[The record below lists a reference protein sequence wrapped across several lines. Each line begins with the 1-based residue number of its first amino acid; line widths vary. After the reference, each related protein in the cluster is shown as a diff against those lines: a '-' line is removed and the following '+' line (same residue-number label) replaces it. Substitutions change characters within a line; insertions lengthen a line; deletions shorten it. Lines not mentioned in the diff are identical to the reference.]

1 MQTKESKG
9 TLIDVR
15 KIVEDKKFNLKK
27 QVLDLKRRGI
37 IPKLA
42 VILANDLDSSR
53 IYVRKKRE
61 MCSELG
67 IEEVEYMLDSDTT
80 TDKVLEIIER
90 LNNDDSIHGILVQL
104 PVFKHLDERKILE
117 SISPKKDID
126 GFHPLNIGKL
136 IMGSP
141 NIVACTPRG
150 IMSIIDSTGVDL
162 TSKTAVVVGRSII
175 VGKPISALLL
185 NRDATV
191 ITCHSKTKNLKKY
204 TKMADVL
211 VVAAGVPHLITKDM
225 VKNGALVVDVGI
237 NRIAGKVV
245 GDVDTENVLDV
256 AKFVTPVP
264 GGVGITTV
272 ISLLEN
278 LVDMTRKVTKDTSLR
293 GII

>member
-1 MQTKESKG
+1 MSEQKG
-9 TLIDVR
+9 ILINV
-15 KIVEDKKFNLKK
+15 KSIVENKKIFLKK
-27 QVLDLKRRGI
+27 KVNELKRNGI
-37 IPKLA
+37 VPKLA
-42 VILANDLDSSR
+42 VILANDLDASK

-67 IEEVEYMLDSDTT
+67 VEEIEYMLDKDTT
-80 TDKVLEIIER
+80 TEKVLDIINR
-90 LNNDDSIHGILVQL
+90 LNEDDSVHGILVQL

-136 IMGSP
+136 LMGKP
-141 NIVACTPRG
+141 EIVACTPRG
-150 IMSIIDSTGVDL
+150 IMSIIESTGVDL

-175 VGKPISALLL
+175 VGKPVSALLL
-185 NRDATV
+185 NKNATV

-211 VVAAGVPHLITKDM
+211 VVAAGVPHLITSDM
-225 VKNGALVVDVGI
+225 VKKNAIIIDVGI
-237 NRIAGKVV
+237 NRIDGKII

-256 AKFVTPVP
+256 VKYVTPVP

-272 ISLLEN
+272 VSLLEN
-278 LVDMTRKVTKDTSLR
+278 LIDMASK
-293 GII
+293 

>member
-9 TLIDVR
+9 TLIDVK

-61 MCSELG
+61 MCSEIG

-104 PVFKHLDERKILE
+104 PVFKHLDERRILE
-117 SISPKKDID
+117 AISPKKDID

-162 TSKTAVVVGRSII
+162 TSKIAVVVGRSII

-211 VVAAGVPHLITKDM
+211 IVAAGVPHLITKDM

-264 GGVGITTV
+264 GGVGTTTV

-278 LVDMTRKVTKDTSLR
+278 LVDMIKKDGR
-293 GII
+293 

>member
-1 MQTKESKG
+1 MSEQKG
-9 TLIDVR
+9 ILIDV
-15 KIVEDKKFNLKK
+15 KSIVENKKIFLKK
-27 QVLDLKRRGI
+27 KVNELKRNGI
-37 IPKLA
+37 VPKLA
-42 VILANDLDSSR
+42 VILANDLDASK

-67 IEEVEYMLDSDTT
+67 VEEIEYMLDKDTT
-80 TDKVLEIIER
+80 TEKVLDIINR
-90 LNNDDSIHGILVQL
+90 LNEDDSVHGILVQL

-136 IMGSP
+136 LMGKP
-141 NIVACTPRG
+141 EIVACTPRG
-150 IMSIIDSTGVDL
+150 IMSIIESTGVDL

-175 VGKPISALLL
+175 VGKPVSALLL
-185 NRDATV
+185 NKNATV

-211 VVAAGVPHLITKDM
+211 VVAAGVPHLITSDM
-225 VKNGALVVDVGI
+225 VKKNAIVIDVGI
-237 NRIAGKVV
+237 NRIDGKII

-256 AKFVTPVP
+256 VKYVTPVP

-272 ISLLEN
+272 VSLLEN
-278 LVDMTRKVTKDTSLR
+278 LIDMASK
-293 GII
+293 

>member
-1 MQTKESKG
+1 MSEQKG
-9 TLIDVR
+9 ILIDV
-15 KIVEDKKFNLKK
+15 KSIVENKKIFLKK
-27 QVLDLKRRGI
+27 KVNELKRNGI
-37 IPKLA
+37 VPKLA
-42 VILANDLDSSR
+42 VILANDLDASK

-67 IEEVEYMLDSDTT
+67 VEEIEYMLDKDTT
-80 TDKVLEIIER
+80 TEKVLDIINR
-90 LNNDDSIHGILVQL
+90 LNEDDSVHGILVQL

-136 IMGSP
+136 LMGKP
-141 NIVACTPRG
+141 EIVACTPRG
-150 IMSIIDSTGVDL
+150 IMSIIESTGVDL

-175 VGKPISALLL
+175 VGKPVSALLL
-185 NRDATV
+185 NKNATV

-211 VVAAGVPHLITKDM
+211 VVAAGVPHLITSDM
-225 VKNGALVVDVGI
+225 VKKNAIIIDVGI
-237 NRIAGKVV
+237 NRIDGKII

-256 AKFVTPVP
+256 AKYVTPVP

-272 ISLLEN
+272 VSLLEN
-278 LVDMTRKVTKDTSLR
+278 LIDMASK
-293 GII
+293 

>member
-1 MQTKESKG
+1 MSEQKG
-9 TLIDVR
+9 ILIDV
-15 KIVEDKKFNLKK
+15 KSIVENKKLTLKK
-27 QVLDLKRRGI
+27 KVNELKRNGI
-37 IPKLA
+37 VPKLA
-42 VILANDLDSSR
+42 VILANDLDASK

-67 IEEVEYMLDSDTT
+67 VEEIEYMLDKDTT
-80 TDKVLEIIER
+80 TEKVLDIINR
-90 LNNDDSIHGILVQL
+90 LNEDDSVHGVLVQL

-136 IMGSP
+136 LMGKP
-141 NIVACTPRG
+141 EIVACTPRG
-150 IMSIIDSTGVDL
+150 IMSIIESTGVDL

-185 NRDATV
+185 NKNATV

-211 VVAAGVPHLITKDM
+211 VVAAGVPHLITSDM
-225 VKNGALVVDVGI
+225 VKKNAIVIDVGI
-237 NRIAGKVV
+237 NRIDGKVI

-256 AKFVTPVP
+256 ARYVTPVP

-272 ISLLEN
+272 VSLLEN
-278 LVDMTRKVTKDTSLR
+278 LIDMASK
-293 GII
+293 

>member
-1 MQTKESKG
+1 MSEQKG
-9 TLIDVR
+9 ILIDV
-15 KIVEDKKFNLKK
+15 KSIVENKKLILKNK
-27 QVLDLKRRGI
+27 VNELKRNGI
-37 IPKLA
+37 VPKLA
-42 VILANDLDSSR
+42 VILANDLDASK

-67 IEEVEYMLDSDTT
+67 VEEIEYMLDKDTT
-80 TDKVLEIIER
+80 TEKVLEIINR
-90 LNNDDSIHGILVQL
+90 LNEDNSVHGILVQL

-136 IMGSP
+136 LMGKP
-141 NIVACTPRG
+141 EIVACTPRG
-150 IMSIIDSTGVDL
+150 IMSIIESTGVDL

-175 VGKPISALLL
+175 VGKPVSALLL
-185 NRDATV
+185 NKNATV

-211 VVAAGVPHLITKDM
+211 VVAAGVPHLITSDM
-225 VKNGALVVDVGI
+225 VKKNAIVIDVGI
-237 NRIAGKVV
+237 NRIDGKII
-245 GDVDTENVLDV
+245 GDVDTENVLNV
-256 AKFVTPVP
+256 AKYLTPVP

-278 LVDMTRKVTKDTSLR
+278 LIDMASK
-293 GII
+293 

>member
-1 MQTKESKG
+1 MSEQNG
-9 TLIDVR
+9 ILIDV
-15 KIVEDKKFNLKK
+15 KSIVENKKLILKK
-27 QVLDLKRRGI
+27 KVNELKRNGI
-37 IPKLA
+37 VPKLA
-42 VILANDLDSSR
+42 VILANDLDASK

-67 IEEVEYMLDSDTT
+67 VEEIEYMLDKDTT
-80 TDKVLEIIER
+80 TEKVLEIINR
-90 LNNDDSIHGILVQL
+90 LNEDNSVHGILVQL

-136 IMGSP
+136 LMGKP
-141 NIVACTPRG
+141 EIVACTPRG
-150 IMSIIDSTGVDL
+150 IMSIIESTGVDL

-175 VGKPISALLL
+175 VGKPVSALLL
-185 NRDATV
+185 NKNATV

-211 VVAAGVPHLITKDM
+211 VVAAGVPHLITSDM
-225 VKNGALVVDVGI
+225 VKKNAIVIDVGI
-237 NRIAGKVV
+237 NRIDGKII
-245 GDVDTENVLDV
+245 GDVDTENVLNV
-256 AKFVTPVP
+256 AKYLTPVP

-278 LVDMTRKVTKDTSLR
+278 LIDMASK
-293 GII
+293 

>member
-1 MQTKESKG
+1 MSEQKG
-9 TLIDVR
+9 ILIDV
-15 KIVEDKKFNLKK
+15 KSIVENKKIFLKK
-27 QVLDLKRRGI
+27 KVNELKRNGI
-37 IPKLA
+37 VPKLA
-42 VILANDLDSSR
+42 VILANDLDASK

-67 IEEVEYMLDSDTT
+67 VEEIEYMLDKDTT
-80 TDKVLEIIER
+80 TEKVLDIINR
-90 LNNDDSIHGILVQL
+90 LNDDDSVHGILVQL

-136 IMGSP
+136 LMGKP
-141 NIVACTPRG
+141 EIVACTPRG
-150 IMSIIDSTGVDL
+150 IMSIIESTGVDL

-175 VGKPISALLL
+175 VGKPVSALLL
-185 NRDATV
+185 NKNATV

-211 VVAAGVPHLITKDM
+211 VVAAGVPHLITSDM
-225 VKNGALVVDVGI
+225 VKKNAIIIDVGI
-237 NRIAGKVV
+237 NRIDGKII

-256 AKFVTPVP
+256 AKYVTPVP

-278 LVDMTRKVTKDTSLR
+278 LIDMASK
-293 GII
+293 

>member
-1 MQTKESKG
+1 MSEQKG
-9 TLIDVR
+9 ILIDV
-15 KIVEDKKFNLKK
+15 KSIVENKKLTLKK
-27 QVLDLKRRGI
+27 KVNELKRNGI
-37 IPKLA
+37 VPKLA
-42 VILANDLDSSR
+42 VILANDLDASK

-67 IEEVEYMLDSDTT
+67 VEEIEYMLDKDTT
-80 TDKVLEIIER
+80 TEKVLDIINR
-90 LNNDDSIHGILVQL
+90 LNEDDSVHGVLVQL

-136 IMGSP
+136 LMGKP
-141 NIVACTPRG
+141 EIVACTPRG
-150 IMSIIDSTGVDL
+150 IMSIIESTGVDL

-175 VGKPISALLL
+175 VGKPVSALLL
-185 NRDATV
+185 NKNATV

-211 VVAAGVPHLITKDM
+211 VVAAGVPHLITSDM
-225 VKNGALVVDVGI
+225 VKKNAIVIDVGI
-237 NRIAGKVV
+237 NRIDGKVI

-256 AKFVTPVP
+256 ARYVTPVP

-272 ISLLEN
+272 VSLLEN
-278 LVDMTRKVTKDTSLR
+278 LIDMASK
-293 GII
+293 

>member
-1 MQTKESKG
+1 MIWMSEQKG
-9 TLIDVR
+9 ILIDV
-15 KIVEDKKFNLKK
+15 KSIVENKKIFLKK
-27 QVLDLKRRGI
+27 KVNELKRNGI
-37 IPKLA
+37 VPKLA
-42 VILANDLDSSR
+42 VILANDLDASK

-67 IEEVEYMLDSDTT
+67 VEEIEYMLDKDTT
-80 TDKVLEIIER
+80 TEKVLDIINR
-90 LNNDDSIHGILVQL
+90 LNEDDSVHGILVQL

-136 IMGSP
+136 LMGKP
-141 NIVACTPRG
+141 EIVACTPRG
-150 IMSIIDSTGVDL
+150 IMSIIESTGVDL

-175 VGKPISALLL
+175 VGKPVSALLL
-185 NRDATV
+185 NKNATV

-211 VVAAGVPHLITKDM
+211 VVAAGVPHLITSDM
-225 VKNGALVVDVGI
+225 VKKNAIVIDVGI
-237 NRIAGKVV
+237 NRIDGKII

-256 AKFVTPVP
+256 AKYVTPVP

-278 LVDMTRKVTKDTSLR
+278 LIDMASK
-293 GII
+293 

>member
-1 MQTKESKG
+1 MSEQKG
-9 TLIDVR
+9 ILIDV
-15 KIVEDKKFNLKK
+15 KSIVENKKIFLKK
-27 QVLDLKRRGI
+27 KVNELKRNGI
-37 IPKLA
+37 VPKLA
-42 VILANDLDSSR
+42 VILANDLDASK

-67 IEEVEYMLDSDTT
+67 VEEIEYMLDKDTT
-80 TDKVLEIIER
+80 TEKVLDIINR
-90 LNNDDSIHGILVQL
+90 LNEDDSVHGILVQL

-136 IMGSP
+136 LMGKP
-141 NIVACTPRG
+141 EIVACTPRG
-150 IMSIIDSTGVDL
+150 IMSIIESTGVDL

-175 VGKPISALLL
+175 VGKPVSALLL
-185 NRDATV
+185 NKNATV

-211 VVAAGVPHLITKDM
+211 VVAAGVPHLITSDM
-225 VKNGALVVDVGI
+225 VKKNAIVIDVGI
-237 NRIAGKVV
+237 NRIDGKII

-256 AKFVTPVP
+256 AKYVTPVP

-278 LVDMTRKVTKDTSLR
+278 LIDMA
-293 GII
+293 

>member
-1 MQTKESKG
+1 MSEQKG
-9 TLIDVR
+9 ILIDV
-15 KIVEDKKFNLKK
+15 KSIVENKKLISKK
-27 QVLDLKRRGI
+27 KVNGLKRNGI
-37 IPKLA
+37 VPKLA
-42 VILANDLDSSR
+42 VILANDLDASK

-67 IEEVEYMLDSDTT
+67 VEEIEYMLDKDTT
-80 TDKVLEIIER
+80 TEKVLEIINR
-90 LNNDDSIHGILVQL
+90 LNEDNSVHGILVQL

-136 IMGSP
+136 LMGKP
-141 NIVACTPRG
+141 EIVACTPRG
-150 IMSIIDSTGVDL
+150 IMSIIESTGVDL

-175 VGKPISALLL
+175 VGKPVSALLL
-185 NRDATV
+185 NKNATV

-211 VVAAGVPHLITKDM
+211 VVAAGVPHLITSDM
-225 VKNGALVVDVGI
+225 VKKNAIVIDVGI
-237 NRIAGKVV
+237 NRIDGKII
-245 GDVDTENVLDV
+245 GDVDTENVLNV
-256 AKFVTPVP
+256 AKYLTPVP

-278 LVDMTRKVTKDTSLR
+278 LIDIASK
-293 GII
+293 

>member
-1 MQTKESKG
+1 MIWMSEQNG
-9 TLIDVR
+9 ILIDV
-15 KIVEDKKFNLKK
+15 KSIVENKKIFLKK
-27 QVLDLKRRGI
+27 KVNELKRNGI
-37 IPKLA
+37 VPKLA
-42 VILANDLDSSR
+42 VILANDLDASK

-67 IEEVEYMLDSDTT
+67 VEEIEYMLDKDTT
-80 TDKVLEIIER
+80 TEKVLDIINR
-90 LNNDDSIHGILVQL
+90 LNDDDSVHGILVQL

-136 IMGSP
+136 LMGKP
-141 NIVACTPRG
+141 EIVACTPRG
-150 IMSIIDSTGVDL
+150 IMSIIESTGVDL

-175 VGKPISALLL
+175 VGKPVSALLL
-185 NRDATV
+185 NKNATV

-211 VVAAGVPHLITKDM
+211 VVAAGVPHLITSDM
-225 VKNGALVVDVGI
+225 VKKNAIVIDVGI
-237 NRIAGKVV
+237 NRIDGKII

-256 AKFVTPVP
+256 AKYVTPVP

-278 LVDMTRKVTKDTSLR
+278 LIDMASK
-293 GII
+293 

>member
-1 MQTKESKG
+1 MSEQKG
-9 TLIDVR
+9 ILIDV
-15 KIVEDKKFNLKK
+15 KSIVENKKLALKK
-27 QVLDLKRRGI
+27 KVNELKRNGI
-37 IPKLA
+37 VPKLA
-42 VILANDLDSSR
+42 VILANDLDASK

-67 IEEVEYMLDSDTT
+67 VEEIEYMLDKDTT
-80 TDKVLEIIER
+80 TEKVLDIINR
-90 LNNDDSIHGILVQL
+90 LNDDDSVHGILVQL

-136 IMGSP
+136 LMGKP
-141 NIVACTPRG
+141 EIVACTPRG
-150 IMSIIDSTGVDL
+150 IMSIIESTGVDL

-175 VGKPISALLL
+175 VGKPVSALLL
-185 NRDATV
+185 NKNATV

-211 VVAAGVPHLITKDM
+211 VVAAGVPHLITSDM
-225 VKNGALVVDVGI
+225 VKKNAIVIDVGI
-237 NRIAGKVV
+237 NRIDGKII

-256 AKFVTPVP
+256 AKYVTPVP

-278 LVDMTRKVTKDTSLR
+278 LIDMASK
-293 GII
+293 

>member
-1 MQTKESKG
+1 MSEQKG
-9 TLIDVR
+9 ILIDV
-15 KIVEDKKFNLKK
+15 KSIVENKKIFLKK
-27 QVLDLKRRGI
+27 KVNELKRNGI
-37 IPKLA
+37 VPKLA
-42 VILANDLDSSR
+42 VILANDLDASK

-67 IEEVEYMLDSDTT
+67 VEEIEYMLDKDTT
-80 TDKVLEIIER
+80 TEKVLDIINR
-90 LNNDDSIHGILVQL
+90 LNEDDSVHGILVQL

-136 IMGSP
+136 LMGKP
-141 NIVACTPRG
+141 EIVACTPRG
-150 IMSIIDSTGVDL
+150 IMSIIESTGVDL

-175 VGKPISALLL
+175 VGKPVSALLL
-185 NRDATV
+185 NKNATV

-211 VVAAGVPHLITKDM
+211 VVAAGVPHLITSDM
-225 VKNGALVVDVGI
+225 VKKNAIVIDVGI
-237 NRIAGKVV
+237 NRIDGKII

-256 AKFVTPVP
+256 AKYVTPVP

-278 LVDMTRKVTKDTSLR
+278 LIEMASK
-293 GII
+293 

>member
-1 MQTKESKG
+1 MSERKG
-9 TLIDVR
+9 ILIDV
-15 KIVEDKKFNLKK
+15 KSIVENKKLILKK
-27 QVLDLKRRGI
+27 KVNELKRNGI
-37 IPKLA
+37 VPKLA
-42 VILANDLDSSR
+42 VILANDLDASK

-67 IEEVEYMLDSDTT
+67 VEEIEYMLDKDTT
-80 TDKVLEIIER
+80 TEKVLDIINR
-90 LNNDDSIHGILVQL
+90 LNEDDSVHGILVQL

-117 SISPKKDID
+117 AISPKKDID

-136 IMGSP
+136 LMGKP
-141 NIVACTPRG
+141 EIVACTPRG
-150 IMSIIDSTGVDL
+150 IMSIIESTGVDL

-185 NRDATV
+185 NKNATV

-211 VVAAGVPHLITKDM
+211 VVAAGVPHLITSDM
-225 VKNGALVVDVGI
+225 VKKNAIVIDVGI
-237 NRIAGKVV
+237 NRIDGKVI

-256 AKFVTPVP
+256 AKYVTPVP

-272 ISLLEN
+272 VSLLEN
-278 LVDMTRKVTKDTSLR
+278 LIDMASK
-293 GII
+293 

>member
-1 MQTKESKG
+1 MSEQKG
-9 TLIDVR
+9 ILIDV
-15 KIVEDKKFNLKK
+15 KSIVENKKIFLKK
-27 QVLDLKRRGI
+27 KVNELKRNGI
-37 IPKLA
+37 VPKLA
-42 VILANDLDSSR
+42 VILANDLDASK

-67 IEEVEYMLDSDTT
+67 VEEIEYMLDKDTT
-80 TDKVLEIIER
+80 TEKVLDIINR
-90 LNNDDSIHGILVQL
+90 LNEDDSVHGILVQL
-104 PVFKHLDERKILE
+104 PVFKHLDEKKILE

-136 IMGSP
+136 LMGKP
-141 NIVACTPRG
+141 EIVACTPRG
-150 IMSIIDSTGVDL
+150 IMSIIESTGVDL

-175 VGKPISALLL
+175 VGKPVSALLL
-185 NRDATV
+185 NKNATV

-211 VVAAGVPHLITKDM
+211 VVAAGVPHLITSDM
-225 VKNGALVVDVGI
+225 VKKNAIVIDVGI
-237 NRIAGKVV
+237 NRIDGKII

-256 AKFVTPVP
+256 AKYVTPVP

-278 LVDMTRKVTKDTSLR
+278 LIDMASK
-293 GII
+293 

>member
-1 MQTKESKG
+1 MSEQKG
-9 TLIDVR
+9 ILINV
-15 KIVEDKKFNLKK
+15 KSIVENKKIFLKK
-27 QVLDLKRRGI
+27 KVNELKRNGI
-37 IPKLA
+37 VPKLA
-42 VILANDLDSSR
+42 VILANDLDASK

-67 IEEVEYMLDSDTT
+67 VEEIEYMLDKDTT
-80 TDKVLEIIER
+80 TEKVLDIINR
-90 LNNDDSIHGILVQL
+90 LNEDDSVHGILVQL

-136 IMGSP
+136 LMGKP
-141 NIVACTPRG
+141 EIVACTPRG
-150 IMSIIDSTGVDL
+150 IMSIIESTGVDL

-175 VGKPISALLL
+175 VGKPVSALLL
-185 NRDATV
+185 NKNATV

-211 VVAAGVPHLITKDM
+211 VVAAGVPHLITSDM
-225 VKNGALVVDVGI
+225 VKKNAIIIDVGI
-237 NRIAGKVV
+237 NRIDGKII

-256 AKFVTPVP
+256 AKYVTPVP

-278 LVDMTRKVTKDTSLR
+278 LIDMASK
-293 GII
+293 

>member
-141 NIVACTPRG
+141 NIIACTPRG
-150 IMSIIDSTGVDL
+150 IMSIIDSTGIDL

-211 VVAAGVPHLITKDM
+211 IVAAGVPHLITKDM

-237 NRIAGKVV
+237 NRINGKVV

-278 LVDMTRKVTKDTSLR
+278 LVDMIKKDGR
-293 GII
+293 

>member
-1 MQTKESKG
+1 MSEQKG
-9 TLIDVR
+9 ILIDV
-15 KIVEDKKFNLKK
+15 KSIVENKKIFLKK
-27 QVLDLKRRGI
+27 KVNKLKRNEI
-37 IPKLA
+37 VPKLA
-42 VILANDLDSSR
+42 VILANDLDASK

-67 IEEVEYMLDSDTT
+67 VEEIEYMLDKDTT
-80 TDKVLEIIER
+80 TEKVLDIINR
-90 LNNDDSIHGILVQL
+90 LNDDDSVHGILVQL

-136 IMGSP
+136 LMGKP
-141 NIVACTPRG
+141 EIVACTPRG
-150 IMSIIDSTGVDL
+150 IMSIIESTGVDL

-175 VGKPISALLL
+175 VGKPVSALLL
-185 NRDATV
+185 NKNATV

-211 VVAAGVPHLITKDM
+211 VVAAGVPHLITSDM
-225 VKNGALVVDVGI
+225 VKKNAIVIDVGI
-237 NRIAGKVV
+237 NRIDGKII

-256 AKFVTPVP
+256 AKYVTPVP

-278 LVDMTRKVTKDTSLR
+278 LIDMASK
-293 GII
+293 

>member
-9 TLIDVR
+9 TLIDVK

-61 MCSELG
+61 MCSEIG
-67 IEEVEYMLDSDTT
+67 IEEVEYMLDSNTT

-104 PVFKHLDERKILE
+104 PVFKHLDERRILE

-225 VKNGALVVDVGI
+225 IKKDALIVDVGI
-237 NRIAGKVV
+237 NRIDGKVV

-278 LVDMTRKVTKDTSLR
+278 LVDMIKKDGR
-293 GII
+293 

>member
-1 MQTKESKG
+1 MSEQNG
-9 TLIDVR
+9 ILIDV
-15 KIVEDKKFNLKK
+15 KSIVENKKIFLKK
-27 QVLDLKRRGI
+27 KVNELKRNGI
-37 IPKLA
+37 VPKLA
-42 VILANDLDSSR
+42 VILANDLDASK

-67 IEEVEYMLDSDTT
+67 VEEIEYMLDKDTT
-80 TDKVLEIIER
+80 TEKVLDIINR
-90 LNNDDSIHGILVQL
+90 LNDDDSVHGILVQL

-136 IMGSP
+136 LMGKP
-141 NIVACTPRG
+141 EIVACTPRG
-150 IMSIIDSTGVDL
+150 IMSIIESTGVDL

-175 VGKPISALLL
+175 VGKPVSALLL
-185 NRDATV
+185 NKNATV

-211 VVAAGVPHLITKDM
+211 VVAAGVPHLITSDM
-225 VKNGALVVDVGI
+225 VKKNAIVIDVGI
-237 NRIAGKVV
+237 NRIDGKII

-256 AKFVTPVP
+256 AKYVTPVP

-278 LVDMTRKVTKDTSLR
+278 LIDMASK
-293 GII
+293 

>member
-1 MQTKESKG
+1 MSEQKG
-9 TLIDVR
+9 ILIDV
-15 KIVEDKKFNLKK
+15 KSIVENKKLILKK
-27 QVLDLKRRGI
+27 KVNELKRNGI
-37 IPKLA
+37 VPKLA
-42 VILANDLDSSR
+42 VILANDLDASK

-67 IEEVEYMLDSDTT
+67 VEEIEYMLDKDTT
-80 TDKVLEIIER
+80 TEKVLEIINR
-90 LNNDDSIHGILVQL
+90 LNEDNSVHGILVQL

-136 IMGSP
+136 LMGKP
-141 NIVACTPRG
+141 EIVACTPRG
-150 IMSIIDSTGVDL
+150 IMSIIESTGVDL

-175 VGKPISALLL
+175 AGKPVSALLL
-185 NRDATV
+185 NKNATV

-211 VVAAGVPHLITKDM
+211 VVAAGVPHLITSDM
-225 VKNGALVVDVGI
+225 VKKNAIVIDVGI
-237 NRIAGKVV
+237 NRIDGKII
-245 GDVDTENVLDV
+245 GDVDTENVLNV
-256 AKFVTPVP
+256 AKYLTPVP

-278 LVDMTRKVTKDTSLR
+278 LIDMASK
-293 GII
+293 

>member
-61 MCSELG
+61 MCSEIG

-104 PVFKHLDERKILE
+104 PVFKHLDERRILE

-237 NRIAGKVV
+237 NRIDGKVV

-278 LVDMTRKVTKDTSLR
+278 LVDMIKKDGR
-293 GII
+293 